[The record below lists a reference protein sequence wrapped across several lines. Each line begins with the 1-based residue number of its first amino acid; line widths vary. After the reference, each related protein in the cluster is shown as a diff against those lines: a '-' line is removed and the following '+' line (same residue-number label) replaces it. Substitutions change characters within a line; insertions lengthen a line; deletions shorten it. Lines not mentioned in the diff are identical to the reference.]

1 MPVFVDANVLVYSRD
16 ASEARKRPLASGWLD
31 FLWRTR
37 TVRLSFQVLHEYY
50 ELLLHRLR

>member
-1 MPVFVDANVLVYSRD
+1 VPVFVDANVLVYSRD